1 MGHCKESGFWSKH
14 REKFG
19 VGEMKEEWVPLSDL
33 HLEKVDLAAGLWK
46 GEHGSGI
53 PGGDDG
59 GGCEG

>member
-1 MGHCKESGFWSKH
+1 
-14 REKFG
+14 
-19 VGEMKEEWVPLSDL
+19 MKEEWVPLSDL